1 MENYNT
7 FWKRKM
13 LIWDLAVMDLKLRY
27 RNSILG
33 FIWTFLEPLLLL
45 LVLYVVFTNIF
56 KSQIQYFPLFL
67 LLGLIIWNMFSRS
80 TQFGLNSIL
89 SRSGV
94 LSHIYVPR
102 EILPISAA
110 LTGLMMLTFEMIV
123 FGIFLA
129 VFGFVP
135 PSTIVILPLIFIL
148 EFILV
153 TGLSFPL
160 SLLNIRFRDTQFIW
174 GVLLQ
179 AGFFLTPVFYN
190 IDILPDRVHRILA
203 FSPMVQIMNMARD
216 ATLYDKLP
224 TMGSIE
230 ISLGMTFLILIV
242 GYAIFRK
249 LSVKII
255 EEL

>member
-1 MENYNT
+1 MENQNT

-33 FIWTFLEPLLLL
+33 FFWTFLEPLLLL
-45 LVLYVVFTNIF
+45 LVLYIVFTNIF

-67 LLGLIIWNMFSRS
+67 LLGLIIWNMFARG

-94 LSHIYVPR
+94 LSHIYIPR
-102 EILPISAA
+102 EIPPISAA
-110 LTGLMMLTFEMIV
+110 LTALIMLTFEMIV

-129 VFGFVP
+129 IFGLVP
-135 PSTIVILPLIFIL
+135 SITIVILPLILIL

-160 SLLNIRFRDTQFIW
+160 SLLNIRFRDTQFVW

-190 IDILPDRVHRILA
+190 INILPDRVRHILE

-216 ATLYDKLP
+216 AALYDKLP
-224 TMGSIE
+224 SLESIE

-242 GYAIFRK
+242 GYGIFRR
-249 LSVKII
+249 LSIRII

>member
-1 MENYNT
+1 MEDHNT

-33 FIWTFLEPLLLL
+33 FFWTFLEPLLLL

-56 KSQIQYFPLFL
+56 KSQIEYFPLFL
-67 LLGLIIWNMFSRS
+67 LLGLIIWNMFARG

-110 LTGLMMLTFEMIV
+110 LTGLMMLTFEMTV
-123 FGIFLA
+123 FGTFLV
-129 VFGFVP
+129 VFGLIP
-135 PSTIVILPLIFIL
+135 PMTVIILPLIFIL

-160 SLLNIRFRDTQFIW
+160 SLLNIKFRDTQFVW

-190 IDILPDRVHRILA
+190 TNILPDQIRRIIV

-216 ATLYDKLP
+216 ATLYGKLP
-224 TMGSIE
+224 TMESVE
-230 ISLGMTFLILIV
+230 ISLGTTFLILIV

-249 LSVKII
+249 LNVRII

>member
-1 MENYNT
+1 
-7 FWKRKM
+7 M

-33 FIWTFLEPLLLL
+33 FFWTFLEPLLLL
-45 LVLYVVFTNIF
+45 LVLYIVFTNIF

-67 LLGLIIWNMFSRS
+67 LLGLIIWNMFARG

-94 LSHIYVPR
+94 LSHIYIPR
-102 EILPISAA
+102 EIPPISAA
-110 LTGLMMLTFEMIV
+110 LTALIMLTFEMIV

-129 VFGFVP
+129 IFGLVP
-135 PSTIVILPLIFIL
+135 SITIVILPLILIL

-160 SLLNIRFRDTQFIW
+160 SLLNIRFRDTQFVW

-190 IDILPDRVHRILA
+190 INILPDRVRHILE

-216 ATLYDKLP
+216 AALYDKLP
-224 TMGSIE
+224 SLESIE

-242 GYAIFRK
+242 GYGIFRR
-249 LSVKII
+249 LSIRII

>member
-1 MENYNT
+1 MEGRNT
-7 FWKRKM
+7 FLNRKM

-27 RNSILG
+27 RSSVLG
-33 FIWTFLEPLLLL
+33 FFWTFLEPLLLL
-45 LVLYVVFTNIF
+45 LVLYLVFTNIF

-67 LLGLIIWNMFSRS
+67 LLGLIIWNMFARG
-80 TQFGLNSIL
+80 TQLGLNSIL

-110 LTGLMMLTFEMIV
+110 LTGLMMLTFEMVV
-123 FGIFLA
+123 FGVFLVA
-129 VFGFVP
+129 FGLI
-135 PSTIVILPLIFIL
+135 PSPTIVILPLIFVL

-153 TGLSFPL
+153 IGFSFPL
-160 SLLNIRFRDTQFIW
+160 SLLNIRYRDTQFVW

-179 AGFFLTPVFYN
+179 AGFFLTPIFYSIN
-190 IDILPDRVHRILA
+190 ILPEKLRHILE

-216 ATLYDKLP
+216 VALYGKLP
-224 TMGSIE
+224 SMESIA
-230 ISLGMTFLILIV
+230 ISLGTTLLILLV

-249 LSVKII
+249 LSVRII